1 MHQVRQS
8 EMDKHRRWAVVAES
22 RTQIVE
28 AGAVAAATLGREP
41 ELVIA
46 ASDALR
52 DIRGYRAEIQR
63 RGVSAVALF
72 SSDASRRAYTTVYEL
87 LLALAPVQER
97 RIIDAR
103 QPGKPLTV
111 GSVWLLGARCALD
124 AATAAGFVVG
134 ELARG
139 TSPEL
144 PGPVSPSTSRWILAL
159 WRDAAESSVGG
170 AVNHVSGILAGFRRL
185 GWQVALVT
193 NGEPPEQLR
202 SAVDVLEVTAP
213 LPRGARFTKES
224 AWVASNNAMH
234 EVALSL
240 ARRTP
245 PAFVYQRNAFLCRV
259 GADLSRQL
267 AVPMVLEW
275 NNSVVWANRNWYQQ
289 GPQSRLF
296 QMIGDRIERYS
307 ARSATLVAAVSRKAA
322 EMATEQGADPAA
334 VAVVTNA
341 VDAESV
347 PAPPP
352 IPARQEVLLGWVGGF
367 GRYHGVEVAIESLRD
382 LPDDVELL
390 LIGDGPER
398 GTCEELARRLSVHD
412 RITWTG
418 ALPRSEA
425 LRMLSCCDILVSP
438 HCWTVKGSFFG
449 SPVKLFEYMAL
460 GRPIVASRL
469 EQISEILQDGV
480 TAVLTEPGDPVD
492 LARGITRVLARSDRG
507 MALGASARQEALEL
521 HTWERRAEQIL
532 ARLPMQAAHLTG
544 AGTDHV

>member
-1 MHQVRQS
+1 M
-8 EMDKHRRWAVVAES
+8 
-22 RTQIVE
+22 
-28 AGAVAAATLGREP
+28 ATLGREP

-52 DIRGYRAEIQR
+52 DILGYRAEIQR

-103 QPGKPLTV
+103 HPGKPLAV
-111 GSVWLLGARCALD
+111 GNAWLLGARCALD
-124 AATAAGFVVG
+124 AATATGLVVG

-240 ARRTP
+240 ARRMP

-398 GTCEELARRLSVHD
+398 GTCEKLARRLSVHD

-438 HCWTVKGSFFG
+438 HCWTAKGSFFG

-492 LARGITRVLARSDRG
+492 LARGVTRVLARSDRG

-532 ARLPMQAAHLTG
+532 ARLPMQAAHLAG